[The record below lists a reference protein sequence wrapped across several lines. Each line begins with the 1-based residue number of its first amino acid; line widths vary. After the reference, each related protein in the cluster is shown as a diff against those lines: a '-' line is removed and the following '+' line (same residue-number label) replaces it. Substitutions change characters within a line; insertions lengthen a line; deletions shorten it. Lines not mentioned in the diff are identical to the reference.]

1 MSELLTQPG
10 ISAVFVASDV
20 VAMGA
25 IQAIKQA
32 GLRIPEDIAVA
43 GFDDIPLAR
52 YFDPP
57 LTTVSL
63 PAFGLGWAAG
73 ERLIHLIQGD
83 PLDQQDLYLDSK
95 FGSTRN
101 LQSAELYKAFQ
112 QGGGLEQGM
121 VFMNCFCDVVKKSQG
136 GLDVW

>member
-1 MSELLTQPG
+1 MQSLLSSYPDMT
-10 ISAVFVASDV
+10 AVFVASDV

-32 GLRIPEDIAVA
+32 GLRIPQDIAVA
-43 GFDDIPLAR
+43 GFDDIQLAR

-73 ERLIHLIQGD
+73 ERLIHVIQD
-83 PLDQQDLYLDSK
+83 EPLEQQELFLDSK
-95 FGSTRN
+95 LIIRNST
-101 LQSAELYKAFQ
+101 LLPQSL
-112 QGGGLEQGM
+112 
-121 VFMNCFCDVVKKSQG
+121 SI
-136 GLDVW
+136 